1 VKDRLID
8 GVLLI
13 GLVVAAGAI
22 VWTLFSL
29 GGGSTPS
36 PSSSAPPSSVTR
48 EGVDAAPS
56 GIVPLA
62 PDAATRLVEVPAGVP
77 ADAAGSMGS
86 VDAGTGPAD
95 AMDAG
100 LADTGSADSRSGD
113 ASPRIVAVA
122 PTEPGGTGQDDSPS
136 GASGDGA
143 TNAAGEDAPLVTL
156 DATARDGSE
165 DTNGGAGETP
175 AAAAPPVPSS
185 GPVRLERVGF
195 SFATGGSGACGIELE
210 AWRHVAVSRELLA
223 AYGCGAEVT
232 LTFDEPV
239 AERTSV
245 TLIVGDTMNESWSRT
260 VNVYVAPDEPALSY
274 GLATGSLTLSTP

>member
-1 VKDRLID
+1 MKDRLID

-48 EGVDAAPS
+48 EGVETSPS

-62 PDAATRLVEVPAGVP
+62 PDAATPRSEVPEEVPAAVP
-77 ADAAGSMGS
+77 TDAAEGTESEGTGNE
-86 VDAGTGPAD
+86 DAGTG
-95 AMDAG
+95 
-100 LADTGSADSRSGD
+100 SGD
-113 ASPRIVAVA
+113 TSPRIVAVA
-122 PTEPGGTGQDDSPS
+122 PNQPGGSGQDDMQSVAP
-136 GASGDGA
+136 GDEA
-143 TNAAGEDAPLVTL
+143 TNAAGDDAPLVTL
-156 DATARDGSE
+156 DATARDATE
-165 DTNGGAGETP
+165 DMNDAADEAGATP

-195 SFATGGSGACGIELE
+195 SYATGGSGACGIELE

-260 VNVYVAPDEPALSY
+260 VNVYVAQNEPALSY
-274 GLATGSLTLSTP
+274 GLATGSLTPSAP